1 MSTIKRTTL
10 LFAYHT
16 EKLPTS
22 KQSPIIKVQNPYP
35 STPTSEGVAQWL
47 EHWPVNQKVTSSIP
61 SQGTC
66 LSYGPGPQY
75 GACEK
80 QPTDVS
86 LPLFLPIY
94 LKDK

>member
-66 LSYGPGPQY
+66 LGCGPRPQL
-75 GACEK
+75 GVSER
-80 QPTDVS
+80 QPINVS
-86 LPLFLPIY
+86 LTH
-94 LKDK
+94 